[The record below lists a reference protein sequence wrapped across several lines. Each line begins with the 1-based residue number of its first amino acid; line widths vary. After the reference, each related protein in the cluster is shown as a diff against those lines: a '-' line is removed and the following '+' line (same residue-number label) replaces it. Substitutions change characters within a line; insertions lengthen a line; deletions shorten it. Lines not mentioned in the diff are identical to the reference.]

1 MLPHI
6 SPNTYG
12 ISGPMLNSKT
22 AVRGGSREAGKAG
35 GENSTQIQLVQGRWR
50 VPGIVKAQFPWTVPM
65 TWVPPKLSSFL
76 N

>member
-35 GENSTQIQLVQGRWR
+35 GKIAHKSNLYREG
-50 VPGIVKAQFPWTVPM
+50 GEFPV
-65 TWVPPKLSSFL
+65 LSRPNFL
-76 N
+76 GLCL